1 MIVKDQREA
10 LCVACEMERRAIG
23 IYQRA
28 LTLTDKP
35 EVRAGIQEILKD
47 EREHLRR
54 FSQVREQYC
63 GITDAEERLLIA
75 AMGAEALFPGGVMEM
90 RRANSLDSLK
100 NLYTFARDSE
110 ADAVRAYGEFADK
123 CEHPAARE
131 AFLAIAREENITR
144 AAQMLHVTQPTLS
157 RQIMQLEEEL
167 GVKLFVR
174 SNHNIILTEAGM
186 LLKRRA
192 QELVALADKTKR
204 DFRHKAEE
212 LAGEIA
218 IGSGEFLSTS
228 VFSRMMGSFRQEHPL
243 VRYQIYSGNADNIR
257 DSIERGLLD
266 LGVMTEPV
274 DIRKYDFVPMP
285 LNEIW
290 GVLVRTDS
298 ELAEREAVR
307 PEDLAGVPLITS
319 AGDFVQ
325 STFGKWF
332 GPLYDRINIV
342 ATGNLLY
349 NEAMLAESGMGV
361 VLCIRLNCTYQN
373 LRFIPLAPALE
384 TNTVLAWK
392 KDQVF
397 APATA
402 AFIDYARQYLS
413 SISSDKR

>member
-1 MIVKDQREA
+1 MLSWGQ
-10 LCVACEMERRAIG
+10 
-23 IYQRA
+23 
-28 LTLTDKP
+28 
-35 EVRAGIQEILKD
+35 EVRAVE
-47 EREHLRR
+47 LR
-54 FSQVREQYC
+54 VLNY
-63 GITDAEERLLIA
+63 
-75 AMGAEALFPGGVMEM
+75 
-90 RRANSLDSLK
+90 
-100 NLYTFARDSE
+100 
-110 ADAVRAYGEFADK
+110 
-123 CEHPAARE
+123 
-131 AFLAIAREENITR
+131 FLAIAREENITR

-274 DIRKYDFVPMP
+274 DIRKYDFAPMP

-290 GVLVRTDS
+290 GVLVRTGS

>member
-1 MIVKDQREA
+1 
-10 LCVACEMERRAIG
+10 
-23 IYQRA
+23 
-28 LTLTDKP
+28 
-35 EVRAGIQEILKD
+35 
-47 EREHLRR
+47 
-54 FSQVREQYC
+54 
-63 GITDAEERLLIA
+63 
-75 AMGAEALFPGGVMEM
+75 
-90 RRANSLDSLK
+90 
-100 NLYTFARDSE
+100 
-110 ADAVRAYGEFADK
+110 
-123 CEHPAARE
+123 
-131 AFLAIAREENITR
+131 
-144 AAQMLHVTQPTLS
+144 
-157 RQIMQLEEEL
+157 
-167 GVKLFVR
+167 
-174 SNHNIILTEAGM
+174 
-186 LLKRRA
+186 
-192 QELVALADKTKR
+192 
-204 DFRHKAEE
+204 
-212 LAGEIA
+212 
-218 IGSGEFLSTS
+218 
-228 VFSRMMGSFRQEHPL
+228 MMGSFRQEHPL

-290 GVLVRTDS
+290 GVLVRTGS

-402 AFIDYARQYLS
+402 AFIDYARKYLS